1 MPSDNGYLWNF
12 CLLILFFFFL
22 PFPFVKFLNF
32 SNGLILYVVVQT
44 YVEKMLTFSILTIEL
59 RARRRSSVCFG
70 YFLFAL

>member
-1 MPSDNGYLWNF
+1 MEFLFVDF
-12 CLLILFFFFL
+12 VFFFFL